1 MRFSGSSVSTSGS
14 VPLSFLFLFVCAVG
28 IAAALAGGNEL
39 RLSPRHALVTNSFLV
54 YGAFVMLVALPT
66 AVYFYVFHGDWFLH
80 YVADVRRIP
89 SAVAMLGFI
98 ALVLLFVG
106 SFVVG
111 AAFARSQHVNWGF
124 AAIGVLILLG
134 AVVFL
139 LWPDRWRMV
148 GTYPQFRGNFGL
160 HPYGG
165 VLRRGGVAMAFYLIA
180 GTFYLLLRI
189 RLGVRR

>member
-1 MRFSGSSVSTSGS
+1 MPF
-14 VPLSFLFLFVCAVG
+14 SFLFLFVCAVG
-28 IAAALAGGNEL
+28 IAAALAGGSEL
-39 RLSPRHALVTNSFLV
+39 RLSPRHALVTNCFVV

-66 AVYFYVFHGDWFLH
+66 AVYFYAFHGDWFLH

-98 ALVLLFVG
+98 VLVAAFVG

-111 AAFARSQHVNWGF
+111 ATLARSQHVSWG
-124 AAIGVLILLG
+124 AGAIALLLLLCG
-134 AVVFL
+134 AVYL
-139 LWPDRWRMV
+139 IWPDRWHLV

-165 VLRRGGVAMAFYLIA
+165 ALRRGGISM
-180 GTFYLLLRI
+180 GFYLLVGTAYMLIRI
-189 RLGVRR
+189 RFSARR